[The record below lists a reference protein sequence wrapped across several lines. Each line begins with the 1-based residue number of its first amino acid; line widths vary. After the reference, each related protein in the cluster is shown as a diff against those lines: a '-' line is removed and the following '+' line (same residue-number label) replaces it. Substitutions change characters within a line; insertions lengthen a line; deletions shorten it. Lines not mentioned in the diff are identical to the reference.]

1 MSTCRKISVLYLIQT
16 IAYGGIETAI
26 INWLR
31 KIDRSRFEVHLVCF
45 ANPGNTEAPFVEAAE
60 RQGLKVMKVPWSRRK
75 PFLKSARS
83 VAGIIREKHVD
94 ILHTHNSYANW
105 VGLITRWLVPVKIIT
120 TLYVWEK
127 LEWKRNVQQTID
139 RYVIRSFD
147 MVTAHCEKTYEQTRA
162 FGIPSSRLRTLICG
176 YESQRAADLSPEE
189 RIRRRR
195 QKGIENDHVLIANVA
210 RLYPEKAQDF
220 LLKCFRKVVD
230 RYPQARLWILGVGP
244 SEEYLKKCR
253 SELGLDDT
261 VEFLGFV
268 SDLAPLLSLV
278 DIQIDPARAAGV
290 SLAICSGM
298 AAGLPIIAAN
308 VGGLEEVLK
317 HGRTGIL
324 VPKDDES
331 GFVQA
336 MLGLVENR
344 EERLRIGA
352 AARNFIENDYSL
364 DSAVKRVED
373 VYLEIM
379 R

>member
-1 MSTCRKISVLYLIQT
+1 MGSM
-16 IAYGGIETAI
+16 
-26 INWLR
+26 
-31 KIDRSRFEVHLVCF
+31 
-45 ANPGNTEAPFVEAAE
+45 P
-60 RQGLKVMKVPWSRRK
+60 
-75 PFLKSARS
+75 
-83 VAGIIREKHVD
+83 
-94 ILHTHNSYANW
+94 HNS
-105 VGLITRWLVPVKIIT
+105 
-120 TLYVWEK
+120 
-127 LEWKRNVQQTID
+127 
-139 RYVIRSFD
+139 
-147 MVTAHCEKTYEQTRA
+147 
-162 FGIPSSRLRTLICG
+162 
-176 YESQRAADLSPEE
+176 LSTFP
-189 RIRRRR
+189 
-195 QKGIENDHVLIANVA
+195 
-210 RLYPEKAQDF
+210 

-230 RYPQARLWILGVGP
+230 RHPQARLWILGVGP

-253 SELGLDDT
+253 FELGLDDT

-331 GFVQA
+331 AFVQA
-336 MLGLVENR
+336 MLRLVENR